1 MKAKDKKNEEVSGYL
16 LRGYK
21 EGREEGYKDGYKDGH
36 KDGKLSGYEKGLM
49 EATLDK
55 FVTRKKRDSK

>member
-1 MKAKDKKNEEVSGYL
+1 MKKENKKNEEVSGYL

-36 KDGKLSGYEKGLM
+36 KDGKLSGYEKGRR
-49 EATLDK
+49 EATLASLTIK
-55 FVTRKKRDSK
+55 GKETRR